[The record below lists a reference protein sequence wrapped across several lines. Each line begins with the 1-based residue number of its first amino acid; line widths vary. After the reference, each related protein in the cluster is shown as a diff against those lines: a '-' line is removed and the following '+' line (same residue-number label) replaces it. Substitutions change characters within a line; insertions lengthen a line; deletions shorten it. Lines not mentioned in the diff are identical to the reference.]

1 MKRKKSLEKLTG
13 ILKFVLEEYDN
24 ARIMTNAATIT
35 LFMFISIFPLLM
47 VLMTLIPL
55 FPFEFSDLLELI
67 KPWVP
72 EGVFP
77 VIQGVLEEMYE
88 KTMDGSAL
96 SITIVLTMWTAS
108 SGISWLARGIND
120 VYRKKER
127 RIWIKHRLMSLL
139 YTLIFVVVIIVTL
152 LCSVFG
158 HNIQQFLTARF
169 PGMEQW
175 GERIRFL
182 RNLVTL
188 VVVDIFVTLIYQ
200 VFPRNKRFFL
210 HQLPG
215 AVFATA
221 GWYGFS
227 AVYSFYLK
235 SISNYSYIYGSLAA
249 IVSAVIWLFV
259 CMNIILLGGEVNYL
273 WEQFVL
279 DKWQRKRQERK
290 KQQEKKPPVMEIPA
304 KKSRK

>member
-1 MKRKKSLEKLTG
+1 MKKGLEKGKQLIEF
-13 ILKFVLEEYDN
+13 ILKEFDD

-35 LFMFISIFPLLM
+35 LFMFISVFPLLM
-47 VLMTLIPL
+47 VLMSLIPL
-55 FPFEFSDLLELI
+55 FPITLTDVLDFFR
-67 KPWVP
+67 PWLP
-72 EGVFP
+72 ESVFP
-77 VIQGVLEEMYE
+77 VVQGVVEEMYE

-96 SITIVLTMWTAS
+96 SITIIVTLWAAS
-108 SGISWLARGIND
+108 SGVSWLARGIND

-127 RIWIKHRLMSLL
+127 RIWIRHRLMSLL
-139 YTLIFVVVIIVTL
+139 YTVIFVVVIVVTL
-152 LCSVFG
+152 LFFVFG
-158 HNIQQFLTARF
+158 HNVQHYLVGHF
-169 PGMEQW
+169 PGLAAWED
-175 GERIRFL
+175 RISFL
-182 RNLVTL
+182 GNVVAL

-249 IVSAVIWLFV
+249 IVSSIIWLFV
-259 CMNIILLGGEVNYL
+259 CMNIVLLGGEVNYL
-273 WEQFVL
+273 WELYVV
-279 DKWQRKRQERK
+279 DKWQEKHRIRK
-290 KQQEKKPPVMEIPA
+290 KKQEKKPPVM
-304 KKSRK
+304 KNGVDN